1 MSSLARGF
9 LLVVAVA
16 VIAGCS
22 TAAPTPTS
30 TPLPPVLN
38 GVMEGLGYVL
48 IPEHLPADDFQLF
61 RATYDRDTYSADL
74 RYATLADHQIWLS
87 YPRSLSLHAG
97 APRPDDA
104 ISQVEVH
111 GKTAYLLR
119 GAGVSI
125 RNPDG
130 TSAGMAK
137 WDYDLM
143 TFLFFDYRL
152 SEDETVPVMLAAA
165 REPREWI
172 SEAEL
177 IMIAESLKLLS

>member
-1 MSSLARGF
+1 MRSLAKGS

-16 VIAGCS
+16 VIASCS
-22 TAAPTPTS
+22 AAAPTPTP
-30 TPLPPVLN
+30 TPQPPVLN

-48 IPEHLPADDFQLF
+48 VPDHLPDDFHLF
-61 RATYDRDTYSADL
+61 SATYDRDTYSADL
-74 RYATLADHQIWLS
+74 RYATLTDHQIWLS
-87 YPRSLSLHAG
+87 YPTSLSLNSG

-111 GKTAYLLR
+111 GNIAYLLR

-125 RNPDG
+125 RSPDG

-143 TFLFFDYRL
+143 TFLFFDYHL

-177 IMIAESLKLLS
+177 IRVAESLRLLS

>member
-1 MSSLARGF
+1 MSSLARGS
-9 LLVVAVA
+9 LLIIAVA
-16 VIAGCS
+16 MIAGCS
-22 TAAPTPTS
+22 AAAPTPTP
-30 TPLPPVLN
+30 TPPPPVLN

-48 IPEHLPADDFQLF
+48 VPDHLPGDFQLF
-61 RATYDRDTYSADL
+61 RATYNRDTYSADL

-111 GKTAYLLR
+111 GKMAYLLR

-130 TSAGMAK
+130 TSAGRAK

-143 TFLFFDYRL
+143 TFLFFDYHL

-177 IMIAESLKLLS
+177 IRVAESLKLLS